1 MRPPAIEASRVAVPN
16 AGAEGIALDSV
27 AHGRNVLS
35 WQFTAKRVLDV
46 VIALPLLA
54 LLSPLFLLV
63 GLAIKIS
70 SAGPIFFR
78 QEREGLGGKRFAM
91 LKFRSMRI
99 NGSTALEQQQAALA
113 TQGTLMKMR
122 RDPRVT
128 TVGRWLRAT
137 SIDELPQLWNVL
149 RGDMS
154 LVGPR
159 PLIPF
164 MLEGHPEFRRVRAL
178 VRPGITGL
186 WQLRDRS
193 NNTSAAAM
201 LTHDLEY
208 LTRFGLMQDLSILL
222 QTIPAVLSGKGA
234 F

>member
-1 MRPPAIEASRVAVPN
+1 MRAPVIGASRTALPN
-16 AGAEGIALDSV
+16 AGQRVVEFDYSGFGLK
-27 AHGRNVLS
+27 VLS
-35 WQFTAKRVLDV
+35 WQFAAKRLLDV
-46 VIALPLLA
+46 AMALPLLV
-54 LLSPLFLLV
+54 LLAPLFLLV
-63 GLAIKIS
+63 ALAIKIS

-78 QEREGLGGKRFAM
+78 QQREGLGGRRFAM
-91 LKFRSMRI
+91 LKFRSMRM
-99 NGSTALEQQQAALA
+99 NNATGLEEQQAELA
-113 TQGTLMKMR
+113 TQGTLVKMR

-128 TVGRWLRAT
+128 TVGRLLRAT

-149 RGDMS
+149 RSDMS

-193 NNTSAAAM
+193 NNTSATAM
-201 LTHDLEY
+201 MAHDLEY
-208 LTRFGLMQDLSILL
+208 LTRFGLKQDLCILL
-222 QTIPAVLSGKGA
+222 QTIPAVLSGRGA